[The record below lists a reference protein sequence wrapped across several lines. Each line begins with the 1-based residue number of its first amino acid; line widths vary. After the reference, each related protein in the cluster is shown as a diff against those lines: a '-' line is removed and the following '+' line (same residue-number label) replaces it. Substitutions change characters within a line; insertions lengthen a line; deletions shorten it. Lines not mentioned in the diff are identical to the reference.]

1 LGGLDKEDQVR
12 MTISAQNLSIKGVA
26 FSRVR
31 EASNAIGDSVHAL
44 SETTMDGQKHRLI
57 LGKVKA

>member
-1 LGGLDKEDQVR
+1 

-31 EASNAIGDSVHAL
+31 EASNAIGDSMHAL
-44 SETTMDGQKHRLI
+44 SEITMDGQKHRLI